1 MLSTFT
7 KLSKSL
13 NVRAIQC
20 ASNSLVRC
28 QSTAADAGADL
39 VQVEVNDKTGF
50 SIVTLNRPPV
60 NSLNLELLSAIS
72 KTLDDLANN
81 RSRGM
86 ILTSVSKVFIYFSIF
101 S

>member
-20 ASNSLVRC
+20 ASNNLVRC
-28 QSTAADAGADL
+28 QSTAAGTEL

-86 ILTSVSKVFIYFSIF
+86 ILTSVSTIFTCFSNTI
-101 S
+101 